1 LVCDYFYRHHVSLFI
16 NTHAAGEILAD
27 GPRKEVGVEC
37 TGDNSMP
44 MLTIVFSVYEKY
56 NALLVTA
63 TSNTTKIQAGV
74 VRKKTWKY
82 EQQSCLFSRL

>member
-37 TGDNSMP
+37 SGDNPMP
-44 MLTIVFSVYEKY
+44 MLTTIFSVYEKY
-56 NALLVTA
+56 NACA
-63 TSNTTKIQAGV
+63 RHRHIQHHKDPSRSSEEEDMEIRA
-74 VRKKTWKY
+74 KK
-82 EQQSCLFSRL
+82 SC